1 VTRQYYSIG
10 VSGVDRNLVIGGAQ
24 DNGTNIRIGATTKY
38 NEVIG
43 GDGFGVAVHPTNPS
57 ILYGTIYSSRVF
69 RSTDGGANFD
79 EITPNFGPSENRP
92 FISPLTIDPTNG
104 SVLYTGSNLLWKTA
118 DGGTTWAKTSAT
130 DLGDGSGRGYLT
142 KIAVAP
148 SDPKQI
154 LTATGAG
161 VVKLSTDGGATWRT
175 MAGLPAR
182 YASHVEFDPGNPA
195 TFYVSFMASG
205 TAARLQKTTNA
216 GVSFTRIDAGLP
228 PFPVHV
234 VRVDPGDPAT
244 LYAGTDVGL
253 FRSSDGGASW
263 ARFGTGLPAVSVW
276 DVAILKDGSMLRVAT
291 HGRGFYELNITPV
304 SPPPH

>member
-1 VTRQYYSIG
+1 
-10 VSGVDRNLVIGGAQ
+10 VIGGAQ
-24 DNGTNIRIGATTKY
+24 DNGTNIRIGATTQY
-38 NEVIG
+38 REVIG

-57 ILYGTIYSSRVF
+57 ILYGTVYMSRVF
-69 RSTDGGANFD
+69 RSNDGGANFD
-79 EITPNFGPSENRP
+79 EITPPFGPTENRP

-104 SVLYTGSNLLWKTA
+104 AVLYTGSNFLWKTA

-130 DLGDGSGRGYLT
+130 DLGDGSRRGYVT
-142 KIAVAP
+142 KIAISP

-161 VVKLSTDGGATWRT
+161 IVKLSTDGGVTWHAV
-175 MAGLPAR
+175 AGSPGR
-182 YASHVEFDPGNPA
+182 YASHVEFDPGTPA

-205 TAARLQKTTNA
+205 AALRLQKTTNA

-234 VRVDPGDPAT
+234 VRVDPGDPNT

-253 FRSSDGGASW
+253 YRSSDGGGTW
-263 ARFGTGLPAVSVW
+263 ARFGSGLPAVSIW

-291 HGRGFYELNITPV
+291 HGRGFFELNIAP
-304 SPPPH
+304 PPPH